1 MYLQRTPRLEKFILI
16 SCGLHLAAL
25 GIQALIPETKNS
37 SVDKPPIKIALL
49 EKKPVKERDERG
61 TIVDAPIPKKI
72 EKPRTSDL
80 LSHANSRA
88 HSNRAVKKSKV
99 YKRSKTV
106 VPKIASLPAPK
117 SKPVSVKPPPVVSK
131 PKPKPKP
138 RIVKKPPPKPR
149 PAKKPEM
156 KQEDLFPIVEK
167 GFLDPAAAEKTKIDE
182 REPNEM
188 EVETAASPPQPK
200 PSDRALLDGFDAEK
214 YASLDTQTPNEMEDD
229 DQPISLDTAEAK
241 YVSYFAR
248 IKRQIEEVWTYPLEA
263 ARRGVSGE
271 MTLRFQIS
279 RDGNLLG
286 VGIVNESG
294 SEVLDYAAVKA
305 VKGAA
310 PFYPIPVTIERDK
323 LSILANFIYSPSY
336 RAR

>member
-1 MYLQRTPRLEKFILI
+1 MYLHRTPRLEKFVLI
-16 SCGLHLAAL
+16 SCCLHLAAL
-25 GIQALIPETKNS
+25 GLQALIPESKDLP
-37 SVDKPPIKIALL
+37 VDKLPIKIALL

-72 EKPRTSDL
+72 EKPRSSEL

-88 HSNRAVKKSKV
+88 HSNRAVKKSSV
-99 YKRSKTV
+99 YKNSKTV

-117 SKPVSVKPPPVVSK
+117 SKPSPVKPRPVVSK

-138 RIVKKPPPKPR
+138 RVVKKQPPKPR
-149 PAKKPEM
+149 PKKKPVM
-156 KQEDLFPIVEK
+156 KQEDLFPIIER
-167 GFLDPAAAEKTKIDE
+167 GFLEPPAQEETQIDE
-182 REPNEM
+182 REPTQLET
-188 EVETAASPPQPK
+188 ETASAPPNAR
-200 PSDRALLDGFDAEK
+200 PSDRALLDGFDPAK
-214 YASLDTQTPNEMEDD
+214 YASLDTQNPDEIEDD

-294 SEVLDYAAVKA
+294 SEVLDYAAVRA

-310 PFYPIPVTIERDK
+310 PFYPIPTTIERNK
-323 LSILANFIYSPSY
+323 LSILANFVYSPSY